1 MGGGVQRNFFVI
13 FAFKITQTMKEV
25 TLKVPDAKL
34 GFFLE
39 LVKELGF
46 EVSNDFE
53 IPEEHISTV
62 KERIKSAK
70 PEDAIL
76 WKEARKQFTFKDP
89 E

>member
-1 MGGGVQRNFFVI
+1 
-13 FAFKITQTMKEV
+13 MKEI

-34 GFFLE
+34 SFFLE

-46 EVSNDFE
+46 EVTNDFQ

-62 KERIKSAK
+62 KERIKSSN

>member
-1 MGGGVQRNFFVI
+1 MI
-13 FAFKITQTMKEV
+13 EV

-46 EVSNDFE
+46 EVSNDLH
-53 IPEEHISTV
+53 IPEQHISIV

-76 WKEARKQFTFKDP
+76 WEEARKQFTFKDS